1 MYIISVVAFMFVLPV
16 SFVLGEASI
25 AHVPLSAAL
34 VQKWF
39 VFWAVGV
46 RLSSAGL
53 RQMFQPGY
61 TAKVVL
67 SLKGEEALL
76 VVRELGMANLS
87 IGLVGLVS
95 LVASSWQPAAALAGV
110 IFYSLAG
117 VNHALQ
123 NERGR
128 PQNMA
133 LISDLLIAVVLL
145 VALASANSGAG

>member
-1 MYIISVVAFMFVLPV
+1 
-16 SFVLGEASI
+16 
-25 AHVPLSAAL
+25 

-53 RQMFQPGY
+53 RQILQPGF

-67 SLKGEEALL
+67 SLKGNEALF

-95 LVASSWQPAAALAGV
+95 LVASSWQPAGALAGV
-110 IFYSLAG
+110 AFYGLAG

-123 NERGR
+123 SERGR
-128 PQNMA
+128 LQNIAM
-133 LISDLLIAVVLL
+133 ISDLLIAIVLL
-145 VALASANSGAG
+145 VALASANSGVG